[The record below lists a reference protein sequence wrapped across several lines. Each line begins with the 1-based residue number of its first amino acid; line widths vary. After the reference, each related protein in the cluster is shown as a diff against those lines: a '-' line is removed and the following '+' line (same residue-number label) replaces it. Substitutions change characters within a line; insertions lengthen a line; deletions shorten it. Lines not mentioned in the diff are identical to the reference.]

1 MIVPSR
7 AEWFGIIILEAMA
20 RWIPVIATKS
30 GWPEDIIQ
38 NEENWFLVDNE
49 NSSMISDKILS
60 LINMDKKDLNTIISN
75 GFDTIKKKYTW
86 EIIAEKVYQQY
97 LLLKKM

>member
-20 RWIPVIATKS
+20 SWIPVIATKS

-38 NEENWFLVDNE
+38 NWENWFLVENE
-49 NSSMISDKILS
+49 NSSMISDRVLR
-60 LINMDKKDLNTIISN
+60 LIDMDKKELNTIISN

-97 LLLKKM
+97 LLLKKN